1 MDLDPDSVL
10 PFIQLERPRPT
21 RQTEMP
27 VTASGAPGK
36 LAFAPHDEA
45 SSPALLERLVSG
57 EIQVEFKHVSR
68 GWCAALAVDPYL
80 TGKSRSMTS
89 CRL

>member
-10 PFIQLERPRPT
+10 PFTQLERPRPT

-36 LAFAPHDEA
+36 LAFAPDDEA
-45 SSPALLERLVSG
+45 SSPTLFERQLSG
-57 EIQVEFKHVSR
+57 EVQVEFKHVSS
-68 GWCAALAVDPYL
+68 GSCAALAADPYL

-89 CRL
+89 CRR